1 MNMRVVFA
9 ALIALVSPI
18 LSHAALAEV
27 KIQSVTS
34 KGGITAWLV
43 EDHEIPFTALELRF
57 KGGASLDAPGKR
69 GAINLMTA
77 TLEEGSGDL
86 DSRAFA
92 KAAESLAAQF
102 RFDAG
107 DDSVA
112 ISAQMLTENR
122 DEAVALL
129 RRALIEPSFPQA
141 AVDRVRG
148 QVRSILQSDATDP
161 NAIASEVFGKLAFG
175 DHPYGSSLN
184 GTEDSLKA
192 LTREDL
198 IEAKDRVLARDRLYV
213 SAVGDITPE
222 ALGTLLDDLL
232 GALPETG
239 APMPEEANVS
249 LTGGTIV
256 VPYDSPQSVVIFGQK
271 GIAMEDPDFFAAY
284 VANQIL
290 GDGGFSSRLMDEVRE
305 KRGLTYGIGS
315 YLVPRDYAKTWQG
328 SFASANGK
336 VAEAISVIR
345 DEWRKMAK
353 GGVTQQEL
361 DAAKTYLTGAYP
373 LRFDGNG
380 TIAGILVGMQMDGFP
395 IDYPAGRNA
404 KIEAVTA
411 EDVAAVSKRLLDA
424 DALRFVVVGK
434 PEGIE

>member
-1 MNMRVVFA
+1 MIRA
-9 ALIALVSPI
+9 AFIALLALATP
-18 LSHAALAEV
+18 ALAEV
-27 KIQSVTS
+27 PIQSVTS

-43 EDHEIPFTALELRF
+43 EDHEIPFTALEIRF

-77 TLEEGSGDL
+77 TLEEGTGDM

-92 KAAESLAAQF
+92 KASESLAAQF
-102 RFDAG
+102 SFDAG
-107 DDSVA
+107 NDSVS

-129 RRALIEPSFPQA
+129 RRALIEPSFPQV

-148 QVRSILQSDATDP
+148 QVRSIIQSSATDP
-161 NAIASEVFGKLAFG
+161 NEIAGETFSKMAYG
-175 DHPYGSSLN
+175 DHPYGTSLN
-184 GTEDSLKA
+184 GTLDSIA
-192 LTREDL
+192 TLTRDDL
-198 IEAKDRVLARDRLYV
+198 IDAKARVMARDRLYV

-222 ALGTLLDDLL
+222 ALGVLLDDLL

-239 APMPEEANVS
+239 APMPSEAKLG
-249 LTGGTIV
+249 LTGGVTV
-256 VPYDSPQSVVIFGQK
+256 VPYDSPQSVVVFGEQ
-271 GIAMEDPDFFAAY
+271 GIAVDDPDFFAAY

-305 KRGLTYGIGS
+305 KRGLTYGVAS
-315 YLVPRDYAKTWQG
+315 YLVPRDHAAMWQG
-328 SFASANGK
+328 SFASSNEK
-336 VAEAISVIR
+336 VAEAIDVIR
-345 DEWRKMAK
+345 TEWRKMAE
-353 GGVTQQEL
+353 GPVTAKEL
-361 DAAKTYLTGAYP
+361 DEAKTYLTGAYP

-380 TIAGILVGMQMDGFP
+380 TIAGILVGMQMDGYP

-411 EDVAAVSKRLLDA
+411 QDVARVSKRFLDA
-424 DALRFVVVGK
+424 DALRFVVVGT
-434 PEGIE
+434 PVGLN

>member
-148 QVRSILQSDATDP
+148 RCARSCKRTQRTRTRLPRRSLASWP
-161 NAIASEVFGKLAFG
+161 LAIIPMA
-175 DHPYGSSLN
+175 
-184 GTEDSLKA
+184 
-192 LTREDL
+192 
-198 IEAKDRVLARDRLYV
+198 
-213 SAVGDITPE
+213 
-222 ALGTLLDDLL
+222 
-232 GALPETG
+232 
-239 APMPEEANVS
+239 APSMAP
-249 LTGGTIV
+249 
-256 VPYDSPQSVVIFGQK
+256 
-271 GIAMEDPDFFAAY
+271 
-284 VANQIL
+284 
-290 GDGGFSSRLMDEVRE
+290 
-305 KRGLTYGIGS
+305 
-315 YLVPRDYAKTWQG
+315 KT
-328 SFASANGK
+328 A
-336 VAEAISVIR
+336 
-345 DEWRKMAK
+345 
-353 GGVTQQEL
+353 
-361 DAAKTYLTGAYP
+361 
-373 LRFDGNG
+373 
-380 TIAGILVGMQMDGFP
+380 
-395 IDYPAGRNA
+395 
-404 KIEAVTA
+404 
-411 EDVAAVSKRLLDA
+411 
-424 DALRFVVVGK
+424 
-434 PEGIE
+434 